1 MIKVDQYDKEDQGE
15 MKSLIEEISQEFDK
29 PISSLNSSSKTNT
42 IDKLWL
48 AKKNDALLETIGI
61 LRLTDNN
68 GILKSVFVKKEFRG
82 EHMGGIDYVA
92 SGCH

>member
-48 AKKNDALLETIGI
+48 AKKNGALLRTIGI

-82 EHMGGIDYVA
+82 
-92 SGCH
+92 

>member
-1 MIKVDQYDKEDQGE
+1 MIKVDQYDKKDQAE
-15 MKSLIEEISQEFDK
+15 MKSLIEEISQEFNK

-48 AKKNDALLETIGI
+48 AKKNGALLRTIGI

-82 EHMGGIDYVA
+82 ERMGV
-92 SGCH
+92 

>member
-48 AKKNDALLETIGI
+48 AKKNGALLGTIGI

-82 EHMGGIDYVA
+82 ERMGV
-92 SGCH
+92 

>member
-82 EHMGGIDYVA
+82 ERMGV
-92 SGCH
+92 

>member
-1 MIKVDQYDKEDQGE
+1 MIKANQYDKEDQGE

-42 IDKLWL
+42 IDRLWL
-48 AKKNDALLETIGI
+48 AKKNGALLGTIGI

-68 GILKSVFVKKEFRG
+68 GILKSVFVKKELRG
-82 EHMGGIDYVA
+82 EHMGV
-92 SGCH
+92 

>member
-48 AKKNDALLETIGI
+48 AKKNGALLRTIGI

-82 EHMGGIDYVA
+82 ERMGV
-92 SGCH
+92 

>member
-1 MIKVDQYDKEDQGE
+1 MIKVDQYDKEDQGK

-42 IDKLWL
+42 IDRLWL
-48 AKKNDALLETIGI
+48 AKKNGALLGTIGI

-68 GILKSVFVKKEFRG
+68 GILKSVFVKKELRG
-82 EHMGGIDYVA
+82 EHMGV
-92 SGCH
+92 

>member
-42 IDKLWL
+42 IDRLWL
-48 AKKNDALLETIGI
+48 AKKNGALLGTIGI

-82 EHMGGIDYVA
+82 ERMGV
-92 SGCH
+92 

>member
-29 PISSLNSSSKTNT
+29 PISSLSSSSKTNT

-48 AKKNDALLETIGI
+48 AKKNGALLGTIGI

-82 EHMGGIDYVA
+82 GYMGV
-92 SGCH
+92 

>member
-1 MIKVDQYDKEDQGE
+1 MIKVDQYDKKDQAE
-15 MKSLIEEISQEFDK
+15 MKSLIEEISQEFNK

-48 AKKNDALLETIGI
+48 AKKNGALLGTIGI

-68 GILKSVFVKKEFRG
+68 GILKSVFVKKELRG
-82 EHMGGIDYVA
+82 EHMGV
-92 SGCH
+92 

>member
-1 MIKVDQYDKEDQGE
+1 MIKVDQYNKEDQGK

-48 AKKNDALLETIGI
+48 AKKNGALLRTIGT

-82 EHMGGIDYVA
+82 ERMGV
-92 SGCH
+92 

>member
-48 AKKNDALLETIGI
+48 AKKNGALLRTIGI

-68 GILKSVFVKKEFRG
+68 GIFKSVFVKKEFRG
-82 EHMGGIDYVA
+82 EHMGV
-92 SGCH
+92 

>member
-29 PISSLNSSSKTNT
+29 QISSLNSSSKTNT
-42 IDKLWL
+42 IDRLWL
-48 AKKNDALLETIGI
+48 AKKNGALLRTIGI

-82 EHMGGIDYVA
+82 ERMGV
-92 SGCH
+92 

>member
-48 AKKNDALLETIGI
+48 AKKNGALLRTIGI

-68 GILKSVFVKKEFRG
+68 GILKSVFVKKELRG
-82 EHMGGIDYVA
+82 EHMGV
-92 SGCH
+92 

>member
-1 MIKVDQYDKEDQGE
+1 MIKVDQYDKEDQAE

-29 PISSLNSSSKTNT
+29 PILSLNSSSKTNM

-48 AKKNDALLETIGI
+48 AKKDDALLGTIGI

-68 GILKSVFVKKEFRG
+68 GVLKSLFVKKEFRG
-82 EHMGGIDYVA
+82 EHMGV
-92 SGCH
+92 

>member
-68 GILKSVFVKKEFRG
+68 GILKSVFVKKEF
-82 EHMGGIDYVA
+82 
-92 SGCH
+92 